1 MIRLHSYGTMQELAK
16 KSEVERLRSILAQF
30 DTETVRAATREA
42 LETSPRAIK
51 RSYKD
56 FPGNLVGKESHPG
69 EQLHLTMKELIDT
82 STIERIVGRAD
93 FLPVHFL
100 QEGAIV
106 QRAVARVNLG
116 GSFGTGF
123 MVSPTL
129 FMTNNHVLSTTMDA
143 ANAIFE
149 FNFQLDYNGNT
160 LPIEQYRA
168 DPNSVFHTNTALD
181 YTLVRLQQRCI
192 PRLALPLVAGG
203 ESGAE
208 MLPAGTEYYGGV
220 TPNLVAD
227 HDLGRPAEPVLNL
240 PPPVAR
246 ICFSAG
252 KRWGYLP
259 LRDRNMAV
267 NQRLNVIQHPD
278 ARPKEVALHDNEI
291 TTIFANALRYRTDT
305 EPGSS
310 GSPVFDNEWELIAL
324 HHAGGDFQNGQWLN
338 NEGMRIDR
346 IIDDLQN
353 HYRGTPA
360 GQAILDELGIP

>member
-1 MIRLHSYGTMQELAK
+1 MQELEK
-16 KSEVERLRSILAQF
+16 KSDIERLKGILAQF
-30 DTETVRAATREA
+30 DAETVRAVTREA
-42 LETSPRAIK
+42 LETSPQAIK
-51 RSYKD
+51 KSYKD
-56 FPGNLVGKESHPG
+56 FPENLVGKESHPG
-69 EQLHLTMKELIDT
+69 EQHHLTMTELIDT
-82 STIERIVGRAD
+82 SAIERIIGRAD

-100 QEGAIV
+100 QEGAII
-106 QRAVARVNLG
+106 QRPVARVNLG

-129 FMTNNHVLSTTMDA
+129 FMTNNHVLPTAADA
-143 ANAIFE
+143 ANAVFE
-149 FNFQLDYNGNT
+149 FNFQLDYNGNA
-160 LPIEQYRA
+160 LPIDQYRA
-168 DPNSVFHTNTALD
+168 DPNSVFHTNIALD

-192 PRLALPLVAGG
+192 PRLGLGLSLVAGG
-203 ESGAE
+203 ESGPK
-208 MLPAGTEYYGGV
+208 MPPAGTEYYEDIA
-220 TPNLVAD
+220 PNLVAD
-227 HDLGRPAEPVLNL
+227 HDLGRPAEAVLNL

-246 ICFSAG
+246 FCFYAG
-252 KRWGYLP
+252 QIWGH
-259 LRDRNMAV
+259 LRLRVRNMAV
-267 NQRLNVIQHPD
+267 NQRVNVIQHPQ
-278 ARPKEVALHDNEI
+278 ARRKEVALHDNEI

-360 GQAILDELGIP
+360 GQAILNELGIP